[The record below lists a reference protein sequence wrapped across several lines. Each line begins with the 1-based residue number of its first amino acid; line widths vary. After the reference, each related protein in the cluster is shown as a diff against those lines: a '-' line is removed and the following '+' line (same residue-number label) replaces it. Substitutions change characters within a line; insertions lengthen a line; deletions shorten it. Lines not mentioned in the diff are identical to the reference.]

1 VELLRYNCEYLD
13 AVPQDAALQ
22 ALGDVIEAIARLQG
36 FKQQLIKRAA
46 EGTTPLDDTDKALL
60 RKIFD
65 VGAYI
70 AKADHIERARLDRLV
85 ICPRGSSMSMI

>member
-1 VELLRYNCEYLD
+1 
-13 AVPQDAALQ
+13 
-22 ALGDVIEAIARLQG
+22 
-36 FKQQLIKRAA
+36 
-46 EGTTPLDDTDKALL
+46 LDDTDKALL

-70 AKADHIERARLDRLV
+70 VKADHIERARLDRLV